1 VRGSGDLAGS
11 GNAVLMGPA
20 GYVELKQQVICAQR
34 HIHMNNIDARAL
46 NVINGQKVHVKT
58 EGERSLIFDEV
69 IVRVSDKFALEFH
82 IDTDEANAAGLRNND
97 SVFIVS

>member
-1 VRGSGDLAGS
+1 
-11 GNAVLMGPA
+11 
-20 GYVELKQQVICAQR
+20 
-34 HIHMNNIDARAL
+34 L
-46 NVINGQKVHVKT
+46 NVTNGQKVHVKT

>member
-1 VRGSGDLAGS
+1 
-11 GNAVLMGPA
+11 M
-20 GYVELKQQVICAQR
+20 
-34 HIHMNNIDARAL
+34 
-46 NVINGQKVHVKT
+46 HVKT

-69 IVRVSDKFALEFH
+69 IVRVSEKFALEFH

>member
-1 VRGSGDLAGS
+1 
-11 GNAVLMGPA
+11 
-20 GYVELKQQVICAQR
+20 
-34 HIHMNNIDARAL
+34 MNNIDARAL
-46 NVINGQKVHVKT
+46 NVTNGQKVHVKT

-82 IDTDEANAAGLRNND
+82 IDTDEANAAGVRNND